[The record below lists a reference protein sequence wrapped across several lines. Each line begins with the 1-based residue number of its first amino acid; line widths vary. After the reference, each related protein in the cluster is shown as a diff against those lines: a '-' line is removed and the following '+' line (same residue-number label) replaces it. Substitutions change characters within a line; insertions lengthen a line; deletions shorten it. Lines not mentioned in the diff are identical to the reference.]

1 MLVKS
6 NKQGSDIVGFF
17 SKEKLS
23 WDKNNLACIV
33 VFPPWLK
40 QGLGQILMAASYSL
54 SKRDGRLG
62 GPERRKYLS
71 LHHLHPHAHITD
83 MDPL

>member
-6 NKQGSDIVGFF
+6 GKQGPEIVGFF

-40 QGLGQILMAASYSL
+40 QGLGQVLMAASYAL

-62 GPERRKYLS
+62 GPERRKWACTNRS
-71 LHHLHPHAHITD
+71 FSDVH
-83 MDPL
+83 